1 MASPQFHSELL
12 RPTTHQITGFDC
24 GVEPLNRWLIHSA
37 AQEAAKRVANT
48 FVWTPRDGD
57 EVVACYALCGH
68 VLARDAAPS
77 RIGRGVGRGVADP
90 IPAALIAKLALSS
103 KLHDQGLGGQLLRD
117 ALERIV
123 RSSLAGPAVRVI
135 VVDAIDESAAAFYRR
150 YGFHRAPTVP
160 TRLLLRFDEAVRALG
175 LTD

>member
-48 FVWTPRDGD
+48 FVWTPLTATRLWPATRCAVMSWPGTPHP
-57 EVVACYALCGH
+57 VASAG
-68 VLARDAAPS
+68 AR
-77 RIGRGVGRGVADP
+77 RGVADP

-103 KLHDQGLGGQLLRD
+103 KLHDQGWAGNCCATPWSASCEAASQALRSGSS
-117 ALERIV
+117 LSMPSMSPQ
-123 RSSLAGPAVRVI
+123 RSSTGAT
-135 VVDAIDESAAAFYRR
+135 AFTARQ
-150 YGFHRAPTVP
+150 P
-160 TRLLLRFDEAVRALG
+160 
-175 LTD
+175 